1 MAVDREVSAI
11 TIRTMQSSSICY
23 LCLTDVEY
31 GDFLKRSARSKI
43 ESLFAEVV
51 RVDSLGFADSDAWF
65 EWLARVKPEVL
76 VSCWKTPTLPE
87 DPAHPGLSE
96 LKYLCHLG
104 GSVRKLVPRSLIE
117 NGLQV
122 TQWGDSISRVVAEC
136 GLLLILTEMRRS
148 AWWSLRMHREGAWKD
163 ESLDT
168 QSLFDRK
175 VGLHGFG
182 VIARCLADLLKPF
195 DVTISAYSPSVPDEL
210 FESYGVS
217 RAESLED
224 LFGNNEI
231 IVELAALT
239 PKNYHLVD
247 ERLLRMIPDDGVF
260 VNIGRGA
267 VVDEAALARIAS
279 EGRLRVALDV
289 YENEPLP
296 KDSPFRAIDSMTL
309 LPHVSGPTIDQRCT
323 AGAYGVENLR
333 RYVEQEELVSTVD
346 LWDYDHST

>member
-1 MAVDREVSAI
+1 
-11 TIRTMQSSSICY
+11 MQSSSICH

-31 GDFLKRSARSKI
+31 NDFLKTPARTML
-43 ESLFAEVV
+43 ESLFSKIV
-51 RVDSLGFADSDAWF
+51 RVDSFSFADADAWF
-65 EWLARVKPEVL
+65 AWLEEVKPEVL

-117 NGLQV
+117 SGLVV
-122 TQWGDSISRVVAEC
+122 TNWGSCISRVVAEC

-148 AWWSLRMHREGAWKD
+148 AWWSLRMHREEGAWKD
-163 ESLDT
+163 DTLDT

-182 VIARCLADLLKPF
+182 GISRCLVDLLKPF
-195 DVTISAYSPSVPDEL
+195 GVSISAFSPSVPDEL

-217 RAESLED
+217 RADTIED
-224 LFGNNEI
+224 LFSNNDI

-239 PKNYHLVD
+239 PKNYRMID

-267 VVDEAALARIAS
+267 VVDEAALARVAS

-289 YENEPLP
+289 YETEPLP
-296 KDSPFRAIDSMTL
+296 KDSPLRAIDSITL
-309 LPHVSGPTIDQRCT
+309 LPHLAGPTVDQRAT
-323 AGAYGVENLR
+323 AGAYGVENLKR
-333 RYVEQEELVSTVD
+333 FVQQEALVSAVD
-346 LWDYDHST
+346 LWGYDHST

>member
-1 MAVDREVSAI
+1 
-11 TIRTMQSSSICY
+11 MQSSSICY

-31 GDFLKRSARSKI
+31 GDFLKTPARAKI
-43 ESLFAEVV
+43 ESLFSEVI
-51 RVDSLGFADSDAWF
+51 RVDSFGFADSDAWF
-65 EWLARVKPEVL
+65 EWLEQVKPEVL

-87 DPAHPGLSE
+87 DPAHPGLSN

-117 NGLQV
+117 NGLVV
-122 TQWGDSISRVVAEC
+122 TNWGSCISRVVAEC

-148 AWWSLRMHREGAWKD
+148 AWWSMRMHHDGAWKD
-163 ESLDT
+163 DTLDSH
-168 QSLFDRK
+168 SLFDRK

-182 VIARCLADLLKPF
+182 GISRCLVDLLKPF
-195 DVTISAYSPSVPDEL
+195 GVSVSAFSPSVPDEI
-210 FESYGVS
+210 FDEYDVS
-217 RAESLED
+217 RSDSLED
-224 LFGNNEI
+224 LFSNNDI

-239 PKNYHLVD
+239 PKNYRIVD

-267 VVDEAALARIAS
+267 VVDEAALARVAS

-296 KDSPFRAIDSMTL
+296 KDSPFRSIDSMTL
-309 LPHVSGPTIDQRCT
+309 LPHLAGPTVDQRST
-323 AGAYGVENLR
+323 AGAYGVANLER
-333 RYVEQEELVSTVD
+333 FVKSEELVSAVD
-346 LWDYDHST
+346 LWGYDHST